1 MPADG
6 SAVNTA
12 VPIPWLRTIAV
23 VTVVTLVLA
32 FAFSGLRIAAWEA
45 LLPFFEWMETTWF
58 GVIGQTWGAAFA
70 VVEALHLLA
79 MALLGGAV
87 LVSDARLLGLAFTE
101 LPARQVLDQAHRLF
115 LLALVVVVATG
126 VFMACGVAVKIYY
139 LPVFW
144 FKMLALAT
152 GVLFVFFIKRPL
164 LHDGIEELNSWLVR
178 LVAIAS
184 VMIWFT
190 VAASGR
196 WIGFSG

>member
-1 MPADG
+1 MNA
-6 SAVNTA
+6 A
-12 VPIPWLRTIAV
+12 VPIPWFRTIVV
-23 VTVVTLVLA
+23 VTVVALGLT
-32 FAFSGLRIAAWEA
+32 FAFSGLRIYVWEA

-70 VVEALHLLA
+70 VVEAFHLLA

-101 LPARQVLDQAHRLF
+101 LPARQVLDPAHRLF
-115 LLALVVVVATG
+115 VLALVLALATG
-126 VFMACGVAVKIYY
+126 VFMACGVAIKIYY

-164 LHDGIEELNSWLVR
+164 LHDGIEQLNPWLVR

-184 VMIWFT
+184 VMLWFT